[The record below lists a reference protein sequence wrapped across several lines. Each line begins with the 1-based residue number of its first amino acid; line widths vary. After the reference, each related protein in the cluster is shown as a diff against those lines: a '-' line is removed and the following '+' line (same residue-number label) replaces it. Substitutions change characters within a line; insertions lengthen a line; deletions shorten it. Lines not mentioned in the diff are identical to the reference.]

1 MRLRDRTPTPIATR
15 RRTLKKLALLLLA
28 VVTLGITGCGGGDGD
43 GGPRDRVEAPRETT
57 RDTTGAPDSL
67 PPEFVRCMA
76 ERGYQIESSA
86 DIHSAP
92 AKVVQACFEAAH
104 QGGGAP

>member
-1 MRLRDRTPTPIATR
+1 MVSPSRSR
-15 RRTLKKLALLLLA
+15 RKTLKKQKLALLLLA
-28 VVTLGITGCGGGDGD
+28 LAALGIAGCGGGNGD
-43 GGPRDRVEAPRETT
+43 DRPRDGVEAPGETT

-67 PPEFVRCMA
+67 PPEFIKCMA
-76 ERGYQIESSA
+76 KRGYQIESAA

-92 AKVVQACFEAAH
+92 ANVVQACFEAVH